1 MGRRTN
7 KNHSKTQRRRGGMM
21 NETVMTIFLNT
32 GLICMCILFVLLV
45 VACAAMVISAIIS
58 AFRK

>member
-1 MGRRTN
+1 
-7 KNHSKTQRRRGGMM
+7 M